1 MHSSYFCGPR
11 IFTNV
16 DPGRRVTCPTTPA
29 SASLPVPTTMQLR
42 FKADRHSAAV
52 HPSIHLSFR
61 CVRSYSCTHAPTEM
75 TRARDNGTEQMGW
88 QDAGEERQALPSP
101 FSWLA
106 AICTRPSQF
115 VLASLSFVRSF
126 VPSYLSLHLK
136 SSIIFGAIGSK
147 MPKSASFPRY

>member
-1 MHSSYFCGPR
+1 
-11 IFTNV
+11 
-16 DPGRRVTCPTTPA
+16 
-29 SASLPVPTTMQLR
+29 MQLR

-88 QDAGEERQALPSP
+88 QEWRGEAGRHSP
-101 FSWLA
+101 PHSRGW
-106 AICTRPSQF
+106 RQF
-115 VLASLSFVRSF
+115 VPVHRSSF
-126 VPSYLSLHLK
+126 VPSSLSLHLK

-147 MPKSASFPRY
+147 MPKCASFPRYLYLCATHDPRPRRMPRMQTILHERSLFLKLPRKITGQVEYNL